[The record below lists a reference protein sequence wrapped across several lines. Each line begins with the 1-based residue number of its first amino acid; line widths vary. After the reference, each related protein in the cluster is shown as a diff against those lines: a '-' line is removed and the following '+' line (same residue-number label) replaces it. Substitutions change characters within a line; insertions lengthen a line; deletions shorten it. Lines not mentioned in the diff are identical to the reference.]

1 MTHVVSVLY
10 IVNVEEHWVAR
21 KVRSDTDVAPAANRS
36 CITQSQTSCCTS
48 GRDGRDGLP
57 GRDGRDGN
65 EGPIGV
71 AGPPGSPGSPGPK
84 GGMGP
89 SSGVAYVR
97 WGLSSCPSGSTI
109 VYSGRAAGKK
119 YNQKGGTTDFLCLP
133 DDPLYRSSDTSHSHY
148 TGLYSVE
155 YEIFGSSEAA
165 LRNLV
170 QSDVSC
176 ALCYSNSKSVQFMLP
191 ARHTCQPGWNT
202 EYSGYMMS
210 EWIRSDRQPRTTI
223 CIDEMAQPLPGSAI
237 SIDPVGV
244 YVMKA
249 TCNGLLCP
257 PYDAGR
263 PLTCAVCT
271 K

>member
-1 MTHVVSVLY
+1 MTHVVAVLY
-10 IVNVEEHWVAR
+10 IVNMEEHRVAR
-21 KVRSDTDVAPAANRS
+21 KVRSDTDVAANRS

-210 EWIRSDRQPRTTI
+210 EWIRSDRQPTTTI

-237 SIDPVGV
+237 SIDPAVV